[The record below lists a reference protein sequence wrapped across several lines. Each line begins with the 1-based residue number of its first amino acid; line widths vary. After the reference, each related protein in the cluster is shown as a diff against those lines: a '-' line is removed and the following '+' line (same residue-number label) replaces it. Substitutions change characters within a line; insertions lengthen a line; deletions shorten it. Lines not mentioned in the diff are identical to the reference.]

1 MIAHIESWV
10 RSDMCVA
17 FVCAT
22 DVLCIEVQ
30 SKQLQCIF
38 CSEAYIC
45 EMLLSLYISQTN
57 SKLPTKT
64 LASRRLCIPKIS
76 EKDGQV
82 ARAKFCDKSV

>member
-1 MIAHIESWV
+1 MIARAESWV
-10 RSDMCVA
+10 RSDICVA

-22 DVLCIEVQ
+22 DVLYIEV
-30 SKQLQCIF
+30 QCIF